1 MRRSARIPLRPGV
14 LPRTHIPSI
23 GALAPS
29 AQRSQRRWNATAT
42 GAHDETSLRP
52 IDSILIAN
60 RGEIAIRVNK
70 TAALH
75 GIKTTTLYTDPDK
88 HAQHAKSSAYSF
100 NLGPT
105 SAYLDQDKILR
116 IAKENGCQAIHP
128 GYGFLSE
135 NADFARR
142 CEQEGIKFIGP
153 PASAI
158 DSMGDKAKSKDIM
171 EKANVA
177 CVPGYRGSDQS
188 VEKLESEAEKMTYP
202 VLIKA
207 VRGGGGK
214 GMRVVMTKEEFR
226 DKLDS
231 AKSEA
236 RNSFGN
242 DEVLVE
248 KYIVRPRHVEVQ
260 VFADQHGNVV
270 ALGERDCSIQRRHQK
285 ILEESPAPGLEESK
299 RRELWDMACRAA
311 AAVGYEGAGTVEFIF
326 DADSGAV
333 YFMEMNTRLQVEHPV
348 TEMVTGVDLVEWQV
362 KVARGEKLPLNQE
375 EVVERIARHGHAIE
389 ARIYAENPD
398 KGFVPDSGWLEHVR
412 LPDQGVDIRVDS
424 GFVQGDEVSTNY
436 DPMIA
441 KLIVR
446 GATRRDALRKMA
458 RALEDY
464 EIAGP
469 VTNVDFLKRIVRS
482 TDFMEGEVETG
493 YIEKHKQ
500 ELFPQLTVTGEALA
514 EAGLATYFQNA
525 WSRQASSVG
534 SSPSWLQTDSDFQPR
549 TFNFQRADADSG
561 PGKTPEV
568 MSVSVQQ
575 LSPGSFEVTSNDK
588 VWEVTATWE
597 AATKTLTTY
606 FPHTRHT
613 SRVVIPPPERL
624 NPTVGAPIHLFSP
637 QGSFRLI
644 PAPPSWLAKALGT
657 TEKANSLLSPMPAK
671 ILRVHVAPGDVV
683 KKDQILLVIESMKME
698 TVIRSPGE
706 NLTVKRVVHS
716 EGETVG
722 SGVELVEFEAPEEA

>member
-1 MRRSARIPLRPGV
+1 M
-14 LPRTHIPSI
+14 
-23 GALAPS
+23 
-29 AQRSQRRWNATAT
+29 
-42 GAHDETSLRP
+42 
-52 IDSILIAN
+52 
-60 RGEIAIRVNK
+60 NK

-88 HAQHAKSSAYSF
+88 HAQHAKSSPYSF
-100 NLGPT
+100 NLGAT

-135 NADFARR
+135 NAEFARR
-142 CEQEGIKFIGP
+142 CEQEGVKFIGP

-171 EKANVA
+171 EQANVA

-231 AKSEA
+231 ARSEA

-326 DADSGAV
+326 DADTGAV

-362 KVARGEKLPLNQE
+362 RIARGEKLPLDQE
-375 EVVERIARHGHAIE
+375 DIVKRMAGRGHAIE

-412 LPDQGVDIRVDS
+412 LPEQDANVRVDS
-424 GFVQGDEVSTNY
+424 GFVEGDEVSTNY

-446 GATRRDALRKMA
+446 GESRKDALRKMA

-469 VTNVDFLKRIVRS
+469 VTNVDFLKRVVVS
-482 TDFMEGEVETG
+482 PDFVEGEVETG
-493 YIEKHKQ
+493 YIEKHRQ
-500 ELFPQLTVTGEALA
+500 ELFPQLIITDEALA
-514 EAGLATYFQNA
+514 EAALASYFQKA
-525 WSRQASSVG
+525 ASRKASTTTA
-534 SSPSWLQTDSDFQPR
+534 SPSWLQTDADFQPR
-549 TFNFQRADADSG
+549 TFNFQRADAETG

-568 MSVSVQQ
+568 MSVSVQR
-575 LSPGSFEVTSNDK
+575 LSPGTFEVKANDQTWK
-588 VWEVTATWE
+588 LTASYD
-597 AATKTLTTY
+597 APKKTLTTY

-613 SRVVIPPPERL
+613 SRVVIPPAERL
-624 NPTVGAPIHLFSP
+624 NPTIGAPIHLFSP
-637 QGSFRLI
+637 QGSFRLV
-644 PAPPSWLAKALGT
+644 PAVPSWLAKALGT

-671 ILRVHVAPGDVV
+671 ILRVSVVPGDVV

-706 NLTVKRVVHS
+706 NLRVKRVVHG

-722 SGVELVEFEAPEEA
+722 SGVELVEFEAPEE